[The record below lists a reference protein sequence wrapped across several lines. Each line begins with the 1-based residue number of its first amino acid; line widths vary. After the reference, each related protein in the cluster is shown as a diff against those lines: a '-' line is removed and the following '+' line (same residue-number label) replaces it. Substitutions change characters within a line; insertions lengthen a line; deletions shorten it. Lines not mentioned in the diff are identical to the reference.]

1 MYAEWYHRLR
11 VTDSTTLQQQQQHQP
26 EHYGRMFVFIRC
38 LAVCLSVC
46 MSIGICMLYMCVCSR
61 QSVSTQPVV
70 LFCRPVLSPI
80 CLHTRHIRGYST
92 TSLGPH
98 PLPAHCQPTAKP
110 TANPRKPRTTGT
122 KIPAQLTEKHNYG
135 ASRVLTTQETTSTAI
150 DRTITQYH
158 RWTINRRET
167 PHHTTH
173 NRTPCTNIQIDDC

>member
-98 PLPAHCQPTAKP
+98 PLPNPLSNPLPLHGNQEPQELKSQLSSRRNTTTGLAEYSPHRKQLQRRSIVQSHNITGGQSTAE
-110 TANPRKPRTTGT
+110 RHHIIPRTTGLH
-122 KIPAQLTEKHNYG
+122 AQT
-135 ASRVLTTQETTSTAI
+135 SR
-150 DRTITQYH
+150 
-158 RWTINRRET
+158 
-167 PHHTTH
+167 
-173 NRTPCTNIQIDDC
+173 